1 MCCVVSRVTCHLQ
14 DGRTED
20 FTERLQSYGAHA
32 LLFLNIKS
40 YSGGTRPWKQK
51 AGVQSTCDNLVEVVA
66 MDNVDLALL
75 NLGGTGEAICQA
87 RSVVIETSR
96 AVPIQVDGE
105 PLLVNPFRLKIEYF
119 NSACMLT
126 KKKSSCEFVI
136 ALCQFFK
143 NNLSLDPYKDPEV
156 EEWAARKI
164 QSSFKNYKTQKSSN
178 CLRTDSTT

>member
-1 MCCVVSRVTCHLQ
+1 MDSVSVKCTLENGEVWYIT
-14 DGRTED
+14 DK
-20 FTERLQSYGAHA
+20 LKSYGAHA

-40 YSGGTRPWKQK
+40 YSGGTRPWKQR
-51 AGVQSTCDNLVEVVA
+51 AGHQSTSDNLVEVVA

-87 RSVVIETSR
+87 RSVVIETIK

-119 NSACMLT
+119 NSALMLT
-126 KKKSSCEFVI
+126 KKKSSY
-136 ALCQFFK
+136 
-143 NNLSLDPYKDPEV
+143 PYKDPEV

-164 QSSFKNYKTQKSSN
+164 QSSFKNYKTQKS
-178 CLRTDSTT
+178 